1 MLSARQILTETGG
14 SIITGDKEGPCTA
27 AQFAGDILFQDIS
40 IDSRTIC
47 QGELFLA
54 LKGDRFDGHDFIQDA
69 IKTGAGAV
77 VGSNWITP
85 EKPKISLGA
94 DKCIIIVDNTLL
106 ALHAMARSIRKQF
119 GGSVVG
125 VIGSNGKTTTKELIA
140 SILGINLNVLK
151 TAGNFNN
158 HIGMPLSITKVGED
172 TRVMVLEMGTNR
184 PGDIDELCSIG
195 LPETGVITNI
205 GQEHLEGFGSLEA
218 VRDSELELLPYVK
231 QLIVNADDA
240 FLMEG
245 VENRFEGRRI
255 CFGIEDRTA
264 EVRAEEI
271 ELYDR
276 GTRFTLCAGSG
287 RVEIESGLSGHF
299 NIYNSLAA
307 AATAYSMGFAPDT
320 IKKGLEAFGGVPMRL
335 EILVRGDVTYINDAY
350 NANPSSMEESVR
362 ELVRRAGQG
371 PVRKRTIAVLGDM
384 LELGACSSDAHIKLG
399 KWLSGLAVDIFIGV
413 GPFMSQALE
422 AFQGKAIAANN
433 AKAAGSEL
441 VKLVRHGDIVLIKG
455 SRGMRMED
463 ALRTAL

>member
-14 SIITGDKEGPCTA
+14 SIITGDKAGLRTA

-40 IDSRTIC
+40 IDSRTIRR
-47 QGELFLA
+47 GELFLA
-54 LKGDRFDGHDFIQDA
+54 LKGDRFDGHDFVHDA
-69 IKTGAGAV
+69 LKTGAGAV
-77 VGSNWITP
+77 VAGDWIIP
-85 EKPKISLGA
+85 EKTELLGA
-94 DKCIIIVDNTLL
+94 DKCIIIVDDTLL
-106 ALHAMARSIRKQF
+106 ALHGLARSIRKQF
-119 GGSVVG
+119 GGSVIG

-158 HIGMPLSITKVGED
+158 HIGMPLSITKVRED
-172 TRVMVLEMGTNR
+172 TRAMVLEMGTNR

-231 QLIVNADDA
+231 KLIVNADDA

-245 VENRFEGRRI
+245 IEDRFEGRRI
-255 CFGIEDRTA
+255 RFGIEDHTA
-264 EVRAEEI
+264 EVRAEGI
-271 ELYDR
+271 ELSDR

-287 RVEIESGLSGHF
+287 RIEIGSRLSGHF

-307 AATAYSMGFAPDT
+307 AATAYSMGFGPDT
-320 IKKGLEAFGGVPMRL
+320 IKKGLESFGGVPMRL
-335 EILVRGDVTYINDAY
+335 EILVQGDVTYINDAY

-362 ELVRRAGQG
+362 ELMRRAGHG
-371 PVRKRTIAVLGDM
+371 PGRKRTIAVLGDM
-384 LELGACSSDAHIKLG
+384 LELGVCSSDAHIKLG
-399 KWLSGLAVDIFIGV
+399 KWLSELAVDIFIGV
-413 GPFMSQALE
+413 GPCMSQALG
-422 AFQGKAIAANN
+422 AFQGNGIAASN
-433 AKAAGSEL
+433 ANEAGREL
-441 VKLVRHGDIVLIKG
+441 EKLVRQGDIVLIKG